1 MTTQSANTRIAVLGA
16 SGMLGNAMLRL
27 FGESPGYDAFGT
39 VRNGAVRRFFP
50 ACLQDRLIDG
60 VDVTEADDLIVAL
73 SKIRPAV
80 IINCVGV
87 VKQLESAKDPLA
99 TLPINSLLPHRLARL
114 GTLIGARIIHVST
127 DCVFSGSKGNYTEA
141 DRSDAYDLYGRSKLL
156 GELDQPGTIT
166 LRTSI
171 IGRELQGN
179 HSLVDWFLSQAGPVK
194 GYQRA
199 IFSGLPTC
207 ELARVVRDY
216 VLTQPDLSGLYHVS
230 AAPIDKHTLLGEIA
244 RQYDHRIEIVAD
256 DAVAIDRSLDSSRFR
271 QATGYQ
277 PPAWPDLIASMRAFG

>member
-1 MTTQSANTRIAVLGA
+1 MTEIPANTRVAVLGA

-27 FGESPGYDAFGT
+27 FGDSPGFDVFGT
-39 VRNGAVRRFFP
+39 VRNGSARRFFP
-50 ACLQDRLIDG
+50 AHLQDRIVAH
-60 VDVTEADDLIVAL
+60 VDVTDQDGLVKAL
-73 SKIRPAV
+73 GSIRPDV

-99 TLPINSLLPHRLARL
+99 TLPINALLPHRLARL
-114 GTLIGARIIHVST
+114 GSLIGARIVHVST
-127 DCVFSGSKGNYTEA
+127 DCVFNGSRGNYTEA
-141 DRSDAYDLYGRSKLL
+141 DRSDADDLYGRSKLL
-156 GELDQPGTIT
+156 GELDQPGSIT

-179 HSLVDWFLSQAGPVK
+179 HSLVDWFLSQTGPVK
-194 GYQRA
+194 GYRKA

-216 VLTQPDLSGLYHVS
+216 VLPKPELSGLYHVS
-230 AAPIDKHTLLGEIA
+230 SAPIDKFTLLQEIA
-244 RQYDHRIEIVAD
+244 KQYGHNVEVIAD

-271 QATGYQ
+271 QATGYA
-277 PPAWPDLIASMRAFG
+277 PPAWPDLIATMRAFG

>member
-1 MTTQSANTRIAVLGA
+1 MTAQSANTRIAVLGA

-27 FGESPGYDAFGT
+27 FGDSPGYDTFGT
-39 VRNGAVRRFFP
+39 VRSGAVRRLFP
-50 ACLQDRLIDG
+50 AHLQDRLIHG
-60 VDVTEADDLIVAL
+60 VDVTEPDDLIRAL
-73 SKIRPAV
+73 GEIKPAV

-114 GTLIGARIIHVST
+114 GALTGARIVHVST

-141 DRSDAYDLYGRSKLL
+141 DRSDAHDLYGRSKLL
-156 GELDQPGTIT
+156 GELDQPGTVT

-179 HSLVDWFLSQAGPVK
+179 HSLVDWFLSQTGPVK
-194 GYQRA
+194 GYQKA

-207 ELARVVRDY
+207 ELARVVRDH

-244 RQYDHRIEIVAD
+244 RQYDHRIEIIAD